1 MHTPTQNLSYIIGKA
16 YLISVILS
24 FIAKDETTNI
34 RDLPYSVSKDTKE
47 SCPLQKDF
55 IASYCLPLNI
65 NPISFVVRSFI
76 HIHED
81 SSYTFISLS
90 SNTTLTLLHLE
101 IKILSLTRHV
111 DPTSNIRWCTTDKT
125 RLVITSLSTY
135 QQVLSVLLAPIRSHG

>member
-1 MHTPTQNLSYIIGKA
+1 MCTPTQNLSYIIGNA

-24 FIAKDETTNI
+24 FITKGETANI
-34 RDLPYSVSKDTKE
+34 RDLPYSVGKDTKE
-47 SCPLQKDF
+47 SYPSQKDF
-55 IASYCLPLNI
+55 IASYCLPLNT

-81 SSYTFISLS
+81 SSYTFVSLS

-135 QQVLSVLLAPIRSHG
+135 QQVFSVLLTPIRSHG